1 MHAKHVHRQRL
12 ALVEDA
18 HSMALQRCALL
29 FKNTG
34 ALQAASTRLPA
45 VVVTGMLAF
54 FANWV
59 KISGQWLAPQTCRK
73 TRAVFHLG
81 FKAAALTYIQD
92 GTLGLVYEL
101 GCLATVS
108 T

>member
-34 ALQAASTRLPA
+34 ALQAARTRLPA

-54 FANWV
+54 FANSPG
-59 KISGQWLAPQTCRK
+59 SGWHLRLAGRH
-73 TRAVFHLG
+73 VLS
-81 FKAAALTYIQD
+81 
-92 GTLGLVYEL
+92 
-101 GCLATVS
+101 S
-108 T
+108 TSDLRLPP